1 VGDVPVIAIARR
13 ANPLYR
19 PTPASRAIP
28 VPLEMSMA
36 PIYHQSFSSMS
47 RMVRHTRG
55 AQPPLATFLTH
66 SSRITA
72 LVNHTAASPIK
83 MTAIRG
89 MGVYIAPTNRL
100 PSRARMKRVRRS
112 PRHVATGAVMLSV
125 VSSTLYPIIDEEGI
139 NIPGSMPNHLET
151 TIIELMKLPRIAL
164 LNPALP
170 IPVAK
175 TMTN

>member
-1 VGDVPVIAIARR
+1 MDPVNPDYQPQSQMRLQHVPVIAIARR

-19 PTPASRAIP
+19 PTPASNAMP
-28 VPLEMSMA
+28 VPLEISIA
-36 PIYHQSFSSMS
+36 PIYYQSFSSMS
-47 RMVRHTRG
+47 RMRRHTRG

-89 MGVYIAPTNRL
+89 MGVSIVPTNKE

-112 PRHVATGAVMLSV
+112 PRHVATGAVMLSII
-125 VSSTLYPIIDEEGI
+125 SFTLPSYREEHTRI
-139 NIPGSMPNHLET
+139 NAEPPRNNNH
-151 TIIELMKLPRIAL
+151 
-164 LNPALP
+164 
-170 IPVAK
+170 
-175 TMTN
+175 